1 MHEAEAPSGRVVSSS
16 SDSRQTAGHAE
27 TDRRSRLVL
36 ALLMTGV
43 SLWTGCGSSQP
54 TAPSPSP
61 SQIAGTWHGEQRLT
75 TLSGAECLAPDFD
88 DLLKL
93 PSQFHATLTQSG
105 ASVTAELDIDH
116 TGSVC
121 TFTGSLDG
129 NTLVLSQI
137 GCRGT
142 RTLALSCANGAMRD
156 LLPASETIHATIDG
170 GTIAGIA
177 AENDNVLVSGTG
189 DRVAVL
195 VAESSFTLTRQ

>member
-1 MHEAEAPSGRVVSSS
+1 MHEPEVSPGRVVSPST
-16 SDSRQTAGHAE
+16 DSRQAAGHAG
-27 TDRRSRLVL
+27 TDRRVRLVL

-43 SLWTGCGSSQP
+43 SLWTGCGSSQS
-54 TAPSPSP
+54 TAPSP
-61 SQIAGTWHGEQRLT
+61 SQIAGTWLGEQRLT
-75 TLSGAECLAPDFD
+75 SLSGAECLAPALD

-105 ASVTAELDIDH
+105 VSVTAVLDIDH

-121 TFTGSLDG
+121 TFTGPLDG
-129 NTLVLSQI
+129 NTLVLTQI
-137 GCRGT
+137 GCSGT
-142 RTLALSCANGAMRD
+142 RTLALPCANGAMRD
-156 LLPASETIHATIDG
+156 LLPASETIHATING